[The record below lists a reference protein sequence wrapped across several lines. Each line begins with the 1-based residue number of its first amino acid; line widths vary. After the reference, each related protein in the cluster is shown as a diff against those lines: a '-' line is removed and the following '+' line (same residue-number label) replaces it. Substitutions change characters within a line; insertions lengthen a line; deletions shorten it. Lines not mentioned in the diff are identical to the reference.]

1 MKHISIFLL
10 SAMIIAAGFCT
21 NAGAQQKKAAYEGS
35 ISIGYTDPLNFGIRT
50 THGARYLKSN
60 FFIGGELWLRMG
72 FEDGYT
78 ARAGVLPRW
87 YFVANDIIDLYIGC
101 SIGLEASKSGS
112 QDTWGNLINSIS
124 LGAYA
129 TPEFGIGF
137 RLGNGDYI
145 DIGVDFPLTYLFFLN
160 KKENDELV
168 HNGGYCKFD
177 TYNVPGIS
185 IGYRF

>member
-1 MKHISIFLL
+1 MRRISVLFLSMAIL
-10 SAMIIAAGFCT
+10 AAGFCT
-21 NAGAQQKKAAYEGS
+21 DADAQQKKAKYEGS

-50 THGARYLKSN
+50 THGARYLNN

-72 FEDGYT
+72 FVDGYM
-78 ARAGVLPRW
+78 ARTGVLPRW
-87 YFVANDIIDLYIGC
+87 YFVANDVIDLYLGC
-101 SIGLEASKSGS
+101 SVGLEASKSGS
-112 QDTWGNLINSIS
+112 QDTWGNLINCIG

-129 TPEFGIGF
+129 TPELGIGF

-145 DIGVDFPLTYLFFLN
+145 DIGVDFTLTYLLFLN
-160 KKENDELV
+160 KKVNGELV
-168 HNGGYCKFD
+168 HNGSYCTFY